1 MLERG
6 NPEEWDEDSGE
17 PTVNVAHLIALR
29 LLSGWLKAKSIV
41 HTSTNRAVVKEAQD
55 HQDLYFTDIKRL
67 LRIFRGEKAIQEG
80 DE

>member
-1 MLERG
+1 MVERG
-6 NPEEWDEDSGE
+6 NPEERGEDSGE

-29 LLSGWLKAKSIV
+29 LLSGWLKTKSIV